1 MADITLEVCTVK
13 LYCFVCVD
21 LDGTECLKNLFLM
34 HYMCCILDIKNIKWT
49 IVNNLVENKIVCLVA
64 LYAFQGKS
72 LHSEYKLNKIDFIK
86 MLEMFSGYEKITL
99 ICACCQII
107 SLHIYYKLY

>member
-1 MADITLEVCTVK
+1 MEQNV
-13 LYCFVCVD
+13 
-21 LDGTECLKNLFLM
+21 LKTFFLM

-49 IVNNLVENKIVCLVA
+49 IVNNLVENKIVLVA

-86 MLEMFSGYEKITL
+86 MLEMFSDYEKNHSYMCL
-99 ICACCQII
+99 L
-107 SLHIYYKLY
+107 SNN